1 MDAYYLLFWL
11 QVCMNAWLS
20 QAATENFLVSVTSN
34 MSVHTM
40 QTTIL
45 PCWLSPPQSA
55 EDMEVNWFHSK
66 FDTPIMLYKDKTINN
81 ASRPASYSDRVSFGH
96 KDASSTGLKAG
107 DVSLKLVNVTTA
119 DAGEYTCYVSSDKHH
134 DHASLNLFVSQTGV
148 EPLLTAVVNE
158 VDKMNVSCESEGWY
172 PKPLLHWSDGSSALT
187 AKALVHRKTSTG
199 FYSVHSWLIVP
210 SSFALSCSVGL
221 PGEKTVQG
229 RLHMHMEIPSKQE
242 QPVAGWVLFAIAAIF
257 LAALILFGLLKY
269 RSYLQM
275 ANKLNL
281 ISNQPSSMLV
291 LGADPFSK
299 HASNEDPSESEKLLD
314 TGK

>member
-172 PKPLLHWSDGSSALT
+172 PKPLLH
-187 AKALVHRKTSTG
+187 
-199 FYSVHSWLIVP
+199 
-210 SSFALSCSVGL
+210 C
-221 PGEKTVQG
+221 
-229 RLHMHMEIPSKQE
+229 
-242 QPVAGWVLFAIAAIF
+242 
-257 LAALILFGLLKY
+257 
-269 RSYLQM
+269 
-275 ANKLNL
+275 
-281 ISNQPSSMLV
+281 MLV

-314 TGK
+314 TDYKYVNIDLEKNGNESILIKNNRLRESCDAAEKESRVTCATAAFLSSRV